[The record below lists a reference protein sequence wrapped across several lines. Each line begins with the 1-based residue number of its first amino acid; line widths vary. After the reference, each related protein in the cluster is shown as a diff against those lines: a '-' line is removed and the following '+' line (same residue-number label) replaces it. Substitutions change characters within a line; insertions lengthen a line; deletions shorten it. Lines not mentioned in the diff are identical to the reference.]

1 MKNGHLY
8 CLGVGTSHDGS
19 VCLLKDGKIAVAIEK
34 ERLSRIKHDGG
45 NPADAINY
53 CLDTEGITMEDID
66 VMVTS
71 SLISGGDFL
80 SDVSR
85 NSIGN
90 VRQVTISHHLAHAY
104 SAIGFCN
111 YENFNVLVIDG
122 NGTTFD
128 HCDDLTGC
136 IVPDREKI
144 NADVAH
150 QYYEK
155 DSYYKY
161 VNNKLEPVYK
171 DFSVL
176 ATLNRDPLNPTS
188 LVHSIG
194 GFYAAA
200 SIYCF
205 NGMEDPG
212 KLMGLAPY
220 GRKSKIKL
228 TAYHHKDGRVFVN
241 HDVRRHFN
249 QRSTDYQ
256 FFKQN
261 FQYYADFA
269 YWVQKQTEKAI
280 GYVVDSRLA
289 IHNAGSLCYAGGV
302 ALNAV
307 ANSHLKKRE
316 SINNLT
322 MVPSA
327 GDNGIAMGCAYYGWL
342 EVLKQP
348 RVLHDQSSA
357 FGCQYSNTEIKNTL
371 DDYFLKSYENKKT
384 IIDTFFRLINN
395 KAYHK
400 VEGNE
405 SLALTFNIVDY
416 GVYQVKIENGELR
429 STPFVTEEAK
439 CNVTARVIP
448 FLNALLL
455 RKYYSS
461 VIERSITAS
470 NPAHLLAFK
479 EMIQWEEVSKALLE
493 IVDRYPVQYYYSKSV
508 EADTAKLLAGG
519 KIVGWFQEGSEFG
532 PRALGRRSIL
542 ADPGRKGVRD
552 FINSRV
558 KFREDFRPFAPSVLK
573 EDVTKYFET
582 KGESPYMILVDPVK
596 KSWKNRIESVVHVD
610 GTCRVQTVTRDWNE
624 KYYNLLTEFKS
635 ITGVSVLLNTSLN
648 RKGTPIVETPED
660 ALDLLYES
668 EIDYM
673 VIGNF
678 IVTRESKEVES
689 KDVQRERKDKKL
701 VLQKL
706 DPVAL

>member
-8 CLGVGTSHDGS
+8 CLGVGTGHDGS
-19 VCLLKDGKIAVAIEK
+19 VCLLKDGRIAIAIEK

-53 CLDTEGITMEDID
+53 CLDKEGITLTD
-66 VMVTS
+66 VDVIVSS
-71 SLISGGDFL
+71 SLISGRNFL
-80 SDVSR
+80 SDTSH
-85 NSIGN
+85 NIEN
-90 VRQVTISHHLAHAY
+90 IRQASISHHLAHAY

-111 YENFNVLVIDG
+111 YENFNILVIDG
-122 NGTTFD
+122 NGSTFD
-128 HCDDLTGC
+128 HCDDLEGC
-136 IVPDREKI
+136 TVPDRKKI
-144 NADVAH
+144 NPDVSH

-161 VNNKLEPVYK
+161 TNNMLQPIYK

-176 ATLNRDPLNPTS
+176 AMLNNDPLNPTS

-220 GRKSKIKL
+220 GRKGEIKL
-228 TAYHHKDGRVFVN
+228 EAYHYNDGRVFIN
-241 HDVRRHFN
+241 HDIKHKFNRR
-249 QRSTDYQ
+249 SLDYQ
-256 FFKQN
+256 DFKKN

-269 YWVQKQTEKAI
+269 HWVQKQTEKAI
-280 GYVVDSRLA
+280 GHVADSRLT
-289 IHNAGSLCYAGGV
+289 IHNTGNLCYAGGV

-307 ANSHLKKRE
+307 ANSQLKKRK
-316 SINNLT
+316 SIKNLT

-357 FGCQYSNTEIKNTL
+357 FGCVYSNPEIKDTL
-371 DDYFLKSYENKKT
+371 NNYFLKSYENKKT
-384 IIDTFFRLINN
+384 LVDAFFRLINN
-395 KAYHK
+395 KAYYK
-400 VEGNE
+400 IDQQT
-405 SLALTFNIVDY
+405 SLALTFNILDY
-416 GVYQVKIENGELR
+416 GVYQVKIENGELK
-429 STPFVTEEAK
+429 SIPFVTEESK
-439 CNVTARVIP
+439 CNVSAPIMP
-448 FLNALLL
+448 FLNAVLL

-461 VIERSITAS
+461 VVEQSITAS
-470 NPAHLLAFK
+470 DPLQLLAFK
-479 EMIQWEEVSKALLE
+479 ELIQWEEITKALLQ
-493 IVDRYPVQYYYSKSV
+493 IVDRYPVHYSYSKSV
-508 EADTAKLLAGG
+508 VEDTAKLLADG
-519 KIVGWFQEGSEFG
+519 KIIGWFQEGSEFG

-552 FINSRV
+552 FINSKV

-573 EDVTKYFET
+573 EDVSKYFDT
-582 KGESPYMILVDPVK
+582 KGESPYMILIDRIK
-596 KSWKNRIESVVHVD
+596 KAWKNRIESVVHVD

-624 KYYNLLTEFKS
+624 KYYSLLVEFKK
-635 ITGVSVLLNTSLN
+635 ITGISVLLNTSLN

-668 EIDYM
+668 AIDYM
-673 VIGNF
+673 VIGNY
-678 IVTRESKEVES
+678 IVAKGLKGEKKKENR
-689 KDVQRERKDKKL
+689 RERKVKKVEL
-701 VLQKL
+701 KEL
-706 DPVAL
+706 DSIAL